1 MAIPYT
7 PPGVT
12 TVTETSTSPLLP
24 AGGILTLPALV
35 GEALGYEVFTEQV
48 LLTDDTPKTLSK
60 SGAILDGGNI
70 LAVVKTTTNEA
81 ISKTNYVI
89 TQTSPSNGVIN
100 GDEVTTIKR
109 INHAGAPTLSATAGG
124 LTGTYRY
131 GVAWYFGLDGESNN
145 IESGIDESLV
155 SQITLTSQSV
165 NLSNIQ
171 IANPPTTAQGT
182 ATGRVVYRSK
192 NLGTPSNPVWGPWYR
207 IETLAD
213 LTTTTVA
220 DNNSDVSVATNPK
233 SVASIAN
240 GDSLFVQYKYADTDY
255 YLPTLF
261 EDFADVIDKYGA
273 PFDGTGNINS
283 ILSFGANMAFA
294 NGASQIIGVALP
306 ANSNIADITNALEL
320 LEDEEDVRIVVV
332 LDGSSGT
339 ASAVSAHVTSCNNKK
354 LYRVGIVGR
363 DGVEEA
369 VSVQG
374 LRDNASAISNE
385 AIQMISPAIVQYR
398 NGFEG
403 RNVNI
408 GSQYAAA
415 AFAGMYSSRLPQE
428 TLSRK
433 TITGLIGLGERRTKN
448 AKDVDAQNGLT
459 VLEDRN
465 GILRV
470 RHSISTN
477 RTSINTQEFSV
488 TLAKHNMLH
497 DVIAVL
503 DDQIVGQVIADEL
516 ASIHIIN
523 AVSAIL
529 DRKVSLGI
537 IVAYQGLRARPVA
550 GDPTT
555 YNVDWQYKP
564 TYTINN
570 VSISFSIN
578 INTGSTQITGAGLG
592 GSTGL
597 IL

>member
-1 MAIPYT
+1 MAIPYS

-35 GEALGYEVFTEQV
+35 GEARGYEVFTEQV
-48 LLTDDTPKTLSK
+48 LLSSSTPQTLTK

-70 LAVVKTTTNEA
+70 LAVVKTTTNEP
-81 ISKTNYVI
+81 ILKTNYI
-89 TQTSPSNGVIN
+89 IAQTSPSNGSVD

-109 INHAGAPTLSATAGG
+109 IDYASAPTLSATSGS

-131 GVAWYFGLDGESNN
+131 GVAWYFGVDGEGNN
-145 IESGIDESLV
+145 IESGIDEDNV
-155 SQITLTSQSV
+155 AEITLTSQSV

-171 IANPPTTAQGT
+171 IANAPTTPQGT

-192 NLGTPSNPVWGPWYR
+192 NLGTVSNPVWGPWYQ
-207 IETLAD
+207 IQTLAN
-213 LTTTTVA
+213 LSTSTAV
-220 DNNSDVSVATNPK
+220 DNNSDVTVSTNPK
-233 SVASIAN
+233 SVAGINS
-240 GDSLFVQYKYADTDY
+240 GDSLLVQYKFADEDY
-255 YLPTLF
+255 YIPTLF

-273 PFDGTGNINS
+273 PFDATGNINS
-283 ILSFGANMAFA
+283 ELSFGANLAFA

-306 ANSNIADITNALEL
+306 ANYNSADINNALTK
-320 LEDEEDVRIVVV
+320 LEDEEDVRVVVV
-332 LDGSSGT
+332 LDGT
-339 ASAVSAHVTSCNNKK
+339 ATTATAVNAHINTCNNKK

-363 DGVEEA
+363 DGVAES
-369 VSVQG
+369 VSIQG

-385 AIQMISPAIVQYR
+385 AIQMISPPIVQYR

-415 AFAGMYSSRLPQE
+415 AMAGMYSSRLPQE
-428 TLSRK
+428 PLTRRTLA
-433 TITGLIGLGERRTKN
+433 GLIGLGSKRTKN
-448 AKDVDAQNGLT
+448 AKDVDAQSGLT
-459 VLEDRN
+459 VLEDRS

-470 RHSISTN
+470 RHSISTD

-503 DDQIVGQVIADEL
+503 ENQIVGQVIADEL
-516 ASIHIIN
+516 AALHIVN
-523 AVSAIL
+523 SVSTIL
-529 DRKVSLGI
+529 DRKRALGI
-537 IVAYQGLRARPVA
+537 IVAYQGLRARPVS

-564 TYTINN
+564 SYTINN

-592 GSTGL
+592 GSAGL

>member
-1 MAIPYT
+1 MAIPYS

-35 GEALGYEVFTEQV
+35 GEAQGYEVFTDQV
-48 LLTDDTPKTLSK
+48 LLSGTTPQTLTK
-60 SGAILDGGNI
+60 SGAILSGGNV
-70 LAVVKTTTNEA
+70 LSVVKTTTNEV
-81 ISKTNYVI
+81 IPKTNYVI
-89 TQTSPSNGVIN
+89 AQTSPSNGVIE
-100 GDEVTTIKR
+100 GDEVTTIRR
-109 INHAGAPTLSATAGG
+109 ISYPGAPTLAATSGS
-124 LTGTYRY
+124 LTGEYRY
-131 GVAWYFGLDGESNN
+131 GIAWYFGVDGEGNA
-145 IESGIDESLV
+145 IESGIDESQT
-155 SQITLTSQSV
+155 SEITLTSQSV

-171 IANPPTTAQGT
+171 ISAPPTTPQGT

-192 NLGTPSNPVWGPWYR
+192 NLGTASNPVWGPWYR
-207 IETLAD
+207 IQTLTD
-213 LTTTTVA
+213 LTTTTAV
-220 DNNSDVSVATNPK
+220 DNTSDVTASTNPK
-233 SVASIAN
+233 SVPSIGN
-240 GDSLFVQYKYADTDY
+240 GDTVYVQYQFADLDY
-255 YLPTLF
+255 YEPTLF

-283 ILSFGANMAFA
+283 ILSFGANLAFA
-294 NGASQIIGVALP
+294 NGAASIIGVALP
-306 ANSNIADITNALEL
+306 ANSTTADVSNALQR
-320 LEDEEDVRIVVV
+320 LEDEDDVRIVVV
-332 LDGSSGT
+332 LDGSADT

-363 DGVEEA
+363 DGVSED
-369 VSVQG
+369 VSIQA

-408 GSQYAAA
+408 GAQYAAA
-415 AFAGMYSSRLPQE
+415 AFAGMYAARLPQE

-433 TITGLIGLGERRTKN
+433 TVTGLIGLGSKRTKN
-448 AKDVDAQNGLT
+448 AKDVDAQSGLT
-459 VLEDRN
+459 VLEDRS
-465 GILRV
+465 GILRI

-477 RTSINTQEFSV
+477 RTSINTQEFAV
-488 TLAKHNMLH
+488 TIAKHNMLH

-516 ASIHIIN
+516 ASVHIVN
-523 AVSAIL
+523 AVSTIL

-537 IVAYQGLRARPVA
+537 IVAYQGLRARPVS

-564 TYTINN
+564 SYTINN
-570 VSISFSIN
+570 ISISFSIN